1 MTESEFETFFHD
13 NFESIRRYLFYRSND
28 KELST
33 DIAQESMLRIW
44 ERNVKLEGKRTV
56 GFAYKIANDLL
67 VDRFRENNAQMN
79 YINNISFDFNGQ
91 NPEKELQFKELKA
104 DFEKKLAD
112 MTDSQRVVF
121 LMSRMDGLKNREIAE
136 KLNISIKAVEKR
148 MSGALVIIKEFGK
161 TIYSIMIS
169 VLVYSLKFL
178 SVI

>member
-1 MTESEFETFFHD
+1 M
-13 NFESIRRYLFYRSND
+13 
-28 KELST
+28 
-33 DIAQESMLRIW
+33 
-44 ERNVKLEGKRTV
+44 GK
-56 GFAYKIANDLL
+56 
-67 VDRFRENNAQMN
+67 
-79 YINNISFDFNGQ
+79 

-169 VLVYSLKFL
+169 VLVYSLKIFISYL
-178 SVI
+178 KLKQWIRIRSIQAIIIWKIKNQN